1 MKILVTG
8 FDPFGGDTVNPALE
22 LIKQLP
28 SEVDGCQIVTL
39 EVPTVFHKSIETIR
53 AAIELHQPDAVLSI
67 GQAGGRP
74 DMTVERV
81 GINCDDARIPDNE
94 GNSPVDRKIFE
105 DGDDAYLLTLPIK
118 AMVKSYGSEG
128 IGIASTGIQLDA
140 SNQAQYI
147 INKPVNTNDV
157 TMYNCMLNGIR
168 AMESTPSNT
177 TFVNKMISTYGYLWN
192 VLINNIET
200 MNNATYMRFANVNV
214 YGNFSQV
221 IARELESILVSG
233 IIVNV

>member
-28 SEVDGCQIVTL
+28 SEIDGCQIVTQ

-53 AAIELHQPDAVLSI
+53 AAIELHHPDAVLSI

-105 DGDDAYLLTLPIK
+105 DGDDAYLLVAEKEGKGSSYLVFAPDERLRSSI
-118 AMVKSYGSEG
+118 VKFVPKF
-128 IGIASTGIQLDA
+128 IANSA
-140 SNQAQYI
+140 F
-147 INKPVNTNDV
+147 K
-157 TMYNCMLNGIR
+157 
-168 AMESTPSNT
+168 
-177 TFVNKMISTYGYLWN
+177 
-192 VLINNIET
+192 
-200 MNNATYMRFANVNV
+200 
-214 YGNFSQV
+214 
-221 IARELESILVSG
+221 
-233 IIVNV
+233 

>member
-28 SEVDGCQIVTL
+28 SEIDGCQIITL

-53 AAIELHQPDAVLSI
+53 AAIELHHPDAVLSI

-74 DMTVERV
+74 DITVERV

-118 AMVKSYGSEG
+118 AMVKS
-128 IGIASTGIQLDA
+128 
-140 SNQAQYI
+140 
-147 INKPVNTNDV
+147 
-157 TMYNCMLNGIR
+157 M
-168 AMESTPSNT
+168 
-177 TFVNKMISTYGYLWN
+177 
-192 VLINNIET
+192 
-200 MNNATYMRFANVNV
+200 
-214 YGNFSQV
+214 
-221 IARELESILVSG
+221 
-233 IIVNV
+233 

>member
-28 SEVDGCQIVTL
+28 SEIDGCQIITL
-39 EVPTVFHKSIETIR
+39 EVPTVFHKSIQTIR
-53 AAIELHQPDAVLSI
+53 DAIEQHQPDAVLSI

-94 GNSPVDRKIFE
+94 GNSPVDAKIFE

-118 AMVKSYGSEG
+118 AMVKSMQQAGVPASVSNTAGTFVCNHVAYGVAYLAKKYYPNLKTG
-128 IGIASTGIQLDA
+128 FMHIPYLPYQAADKRGVASMSLDTLLA
-140 SNQAQYI
+140 GTTAALKAI
-147 INKPVNTNDV
+147 INNEKDIE
-157 TMYNCMLNGIR
+157 M
-168 AMESTPSNT
+168 A
-177 TFVNKMISTYGYLWN
+177 YGA
-192 VLINNIET
+192 EH
-200 MNNATYMRFANVNV
+200 
-214 YGNFSQV
+214 
-221 IARELESILVSG
+221 
-233 IIVNV
+233 

>member
-28 SEVDGCQIVTL
+28 SEIDGCQIITL

-53 AAIELHQPDAVLSI
+53 AAIELHHPDAVLSI

-118 AMVKSYGSEG
+118 AMVKSMQQAGVP
-128 IGIASTGIQLDA
+128 AS
-140 SNQAQYI
+140 
-147 INKPVNTNDV
+147 V
-157 TMYNCMLNGIR
+157 
-168 AMESTPSNT
+168 SNT
-177 TFVNKMISTYGYLWN
+177 AGTFVCNHVAYGVAYLAKKYYPN
-192 VLINNIET
+192 LKTGFMHIPYLPYQVADKRGVASMSLDTLLTGTLAALKAIIENEKDIQ
-200 MNNATYMRFANVNV
+200 MA
-214 YGNFSQV
+214 YG
-221 IARELESILVSG
+221 AEH
-233 IIVNV
+233 